1 MQLLKKPFLQERF
14 PDACCVYLAVPGGV
28 TVILSSVG
36 AAVRAVLCPRPDG
49 SLKNIA
55 LSFADDGALAGN
67 GLYAGAV
74 LAPAAG
80 RISGGRLPVAG
91 RTCALTR
98 NENGVHTLHG
108 GSENASFRNW
118 TLEETACMPEGA
130 GARFSLTLPD
140 GLDGFPGNR
149 QLCADYRLSPE
160 GELTLVLT
168 GTSDKET
175 YFNLSSH
182 CYFNLSGCFGRDACD
197 HALQINA
204 GRFVTN
210 RPDFIP
216 SGTAPAAGTPFDF
229 TSSRTLRSQLEA
241 FPGDGQIAAN
251 CGWNHGF
258 VFNEKRVGA
267 DALCT
272 LPGTGAALAMDS
284 DAPCMVLYSG
294 GYIPEGLTLLSG
306 VTAQGAA
313 RLARALGRGD
323 AEERESVPDGAQS
336 EPAAE
341 ESGGAALHSG
351 LCAGLFPA
359 GEIETQRS
367 VPACALAFEFQD
379 YPDAPG
385 GHGFPYRTARAGE
398 TVSRRIRWCFMP

>member
-118 TLEETACMPEGA
+118 ALEETVCTPEGA
-130 GARFSLTLPD
+130 GARCSLTLPD

-175 YFNLSSH
+175 YFNLSSQ
-182 CYFNLSGCFGRDACD
+182 N
-197 HALQINA
+197 
-204 GRFVTN
+204 RF
-210 RPDFIP
+210 
-216 SGTAPAAGTPFDF
+216 AHK
-229 TSSRTLRSQLEA
+229 Q
-241 FPGDGQIAAN
+241 
-251 CGWNHGF
+251 
-258 VFNEKRVGA
+258 
-267 DALCT
+267 
-272 LPGTGAALAMDS
+272 
-284 DAPCMVLYSG
+284 
-294 GYIPEGLTLLSG
+294 
-306 VTAQGAA
+306 
-313 RLARALGRGD
+313 
-323 AEERESVPDGAQS
+323 
-336 EPAAE
+336 
-341 ESGGAALHSG
+341 
-351 LCAGLFPA
+351 
-359 GEIETQRS
+359 
-367 VPACALAFEFQD
+367 
-379 YPDAPG
+379 
-385 GHGFPYRTARAGE
+385 
-398 TVSRRIRWCFMP
+398 